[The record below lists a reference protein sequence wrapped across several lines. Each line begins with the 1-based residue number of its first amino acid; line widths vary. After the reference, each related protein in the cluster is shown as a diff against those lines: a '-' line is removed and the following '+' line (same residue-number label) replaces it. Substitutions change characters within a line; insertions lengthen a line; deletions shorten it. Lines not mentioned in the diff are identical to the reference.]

1 MTLIKVMLAIL
12 LSGLS
17 FGELLAEEKITKKDS
32 QEILS
37 YLASDELGGRG
48 SGEEGNK
55 QAARFI
61 ANKFKNYGLEPIHP
75 PVYITIHPPPP
86 PIDGHGYF
94 QGFTYSYTVRVGLFR
109 SRTVTVK
116 TSNVVGIIRGKTD

>member
-37 YLASDELGGRG
+37 YLASDELG
-48 SGEEGNK
+48 
-55 QAARFI
+55 
-61 ANKFKNYGLEPIHP
+61 
-75 PVYITIHPPPP
+75 
-86 PIDGHGYF
+86 
-94 QGFTYSYTVRVGLFR
+94 
-109 SRTVTVK
+109 
-116 TSNVVGIIRGKTD
+116 